1 MTKRIFGGII
11 LIYFSL
17 ESDYVMIDINNS
29 IGSCELAYL
38 GDAVIELLTRQ
49 RLVEKGIHGAGNLNK
64 EALHYVTAVAQSGAI
79 EKLLPILT
87 EKETEVYKRGRNQH
101 SASVPKSASAA
112 QYRRATGFEALFG
125 YLWLT
130 GEHERAK
137 YLFSEAYSDVDIA
150 FEETEG

>member
-1 MTKRIFGGII
+1 
-11 LIYFSL
+11 
-17 ESDYVMIDINNS
+17 MIDINNS

-49 RLVEKGIHGAGNLNK
+49 RLVEKGMHGAGNLNK
-64 EALHYVTAVAQSGAI
+64 AALEYVTAVAQSAAI
-79 EKLLPILT
+79 ERLLPVLT

-101 SASVPKSASAA
+101 SASIPKSASAA

-125 YLWLT
+125 YLWLA

-137 YLFSEAYSDVDIA
+137 YLFSEAYPNVEAS
-150 FEETEG
+150 EETE

>member
-1 MTKRIFGGII
+1 MTKRVFGGII

-49 RLVEKGIHGAGNLNK
+49 RLVEKGMHGAGNLNK
-64 EALHYVTAVAQSGAI
+64 AALEYVTAVAQSAAI
-79 EKLLPILT
+79 ERLLPVLT

-101 SASVPKSASAA
+101 SASIPKSASAA

-125 YLWLT
+125 YLWLA

-137 YLFSEAYSDVDIA
+137 YLFSEAYPNVEAS
-150 FEETEG
+150 EETE